1 MKLSIQKFNTPFLGT
16 FRSFAIA
23 LILLLQIS
31 LPGVALCIG
40 FDGHT
45 ALESYSE
52 GLCNEVNSKFASQNN
67 SDLFLGTLNSSNN
80 QHCGSCIDIP
90 ISDINSE
97 NKLIS
102 SNDLTLK
109 INIHQLAVYQFTSR
123 MFLETSSINLVVQE
137 LLPNR
142 SLLDSLQTTVITC

>member
-1 MKLSIQKFNTPFLGT
+1 MKKISSNFNKHRFQSLSGM
-16 FRSFAIA
+16 AIA
-23 LILLLQIS
+23 LLMLLQTS

-67 SDLFLGTLNSSNN
+67 SDLFLETLNSSNN

-102 SNDLTLK
+102 SNDLTLE

-137 LLPNR
+137 LRPNR
-142 SLLDSLQTTVITC
+142 SLLDSLHTTVITC

>member
-1 MKLSIQKFNTPFLGT
+1 MKLSIQKFNKSFLGT

-52 GLCNEVNSKFASQNN
+52 GLCNEFNSKFASQNN
-67 SDLFLGTLNSSNN
+67 SDLFLETLNSSNN

-102 SNDLTLK
+102 SNDLTLE

-142 SLLDSLQTTVITC
+142 SLLDSLHTTVITC

>member
-1 MKLSIQKFNTPFLGT
+1 MKLSIQKFYNSDIGI
-16 FRSFAIA
+16 FRSFAIP

-40 FDGHT
+40 VDGHT

-52 GLCNEVNSKFASQNN
+52 GLCNEVNSDSQSQNN
-67 SDLFLGTLNSSNN
+67 SDFSLETLNSSNN

-102 SNDLTLK
+102 SNDLTLE

-142 SLLDSLQTTVITC
+142 SLLDSLHTTVITC